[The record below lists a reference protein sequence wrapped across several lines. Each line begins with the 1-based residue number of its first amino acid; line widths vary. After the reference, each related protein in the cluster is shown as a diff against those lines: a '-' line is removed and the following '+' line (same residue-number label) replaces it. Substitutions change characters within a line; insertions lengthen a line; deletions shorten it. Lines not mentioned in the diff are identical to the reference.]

1 MNPFLTLFIFFVPIF
16 FLLTRRRNSPS
27 QRLPPGSLG
36 LPIIGQSLVF
46 LRELKANTAEKWLE
60 ERARKYGPISKLSL
74 FGKPTV
80 FIHGQAA
87 NKFVFSSD
95 SSVIANQQPD
105 SFRTIMGE
113 RNVLE
118 LSGED
123 HKRVRNALMSFLK
136 PECLKQYVGKMDG
149 EVRRHLEL
157 HWEGQQK
164 VTVMPLMKTLAF
176 DMICSLLCG
185 IERGSRRDEMTEC
198 VKVLIDGLW
207 TIPLNFPF
215 TRYYHGLRASE
226 RLQNILKEIVDE
238 KRLELEQQGVSSH
251 QDLITCLVSICGK
264 DDGDLISEEEIVHN
278 AVAVMFAGHETS
290 ATLITFIIRVLA
302 NEPAIYA
309 RVVQEQE
316 EIAKG
321 KAPGELLTW
330 EDIAKMKYTW
340 KVALETLR
348 MVPPVFGGFRKTL
361 KDIEYGGFI
370 IPKGWQIFWGTCMTH
385 MDGGIFEEPSK
396 FDPTRFEN
404 QASLPP
410 YCFIPVGGGPRICP
424 GYEFAKIETLVAIHN
439 LYDMAKQMYYEDT
452 GKYFSGMDGCWAIL
466 EHAIKWQDIT
476 PSGRKAKTP
485 EPPQIPEGMSF
496 PFSPEASQIP
506 STYYESLDAETTP
519 SSGGTGSVSSPRKRP
534 GGKKLAKEKKAKSK
548 VQEVENARH
557 INLLE
562 TLNKTVSTTNLGGFN
577 WKKGELHL

>member
-1 MNPFLTLFIFFVPIF
+1 MNPFLTLFIFFAPIL
-16 FLLTRRRNSPS
+16 FLPFWRKSKS
-27 QRLPPGSLG
+27 ERLPPGSLG

-60 ERARKYGPISKLSL
+60 ERVTKYGPVSKLSL

-95 SSVIANQQPD
+95 GRAIANQQPE
-105 SFRTIMGE
+105 SFRMIIGE

-123 HKRVRNALMSFLK
+123 HKRVRDALMSFLK
-136 PECLKQYVGKMDG
+136 PDCLKQYVGKMDG

-157 HWEGQQK
+157 HWEGQHK
-164 VTVMPLMKTLAF
+164 VTVLPLMKTLAF

-185 IERGSRRDEMTEC
+185 IERGSRRDDLGTC
-198 VKVLIDGLW
+198 VKLLVDGMW
-207 TIPLNFPF
+207 SVPLNFPF
-215 TRYYHGLRASE
+215 TRCYRGLSASA
-226 RLQNILKEIVDE
+226 RLQNMLKDLIRG
-238 KRLELEQQGVSSH
+238 KRVELEQEGVSSH
-251 QDLITCLVSICGK
+251 QDLISCLVSIRGQ
-264 DDGDLISEEEIVHN
+264 DNGESLSEDEIVHN
-278 AVAVMFAGHETS
+278 VVAVMFAGHETT
-290 ATLITFIIRVLA
+290 ATLITFIIRALA

-321 KAPGELLTW
+321 KVPGELLTW

-370 IPKGWQIFWGTCMTH
+370 IPKGWQIFWATRMTH

-396 FDPTRFEN
+396 FDPRRFEN
-404 QASLPP
+404 QASVPS
-410 YCFIPVGGGPRICP
+410 YCFIPFGGGPRICP
-424 GYEFAKIETLVAIHN
+424 GYEFVKIETLVSIHN
-439 LYDMAKQMYYEDT
+439 LVTRFTWKLCCNDN
-452 GKYFSGMDGCWAIL
+452 GFSWVP
-466 EHAIKWQDIT
+466 T
-476 PSGRKAKTP
+476 PVPPKGLPIEIMPKKTL
-485 EPPQIPEGMSF
+485 QI
-496 PFSPEASQIP
+496 
-506 STYYESLDAETTP
+506 
-519 SSGGTGSVSSPRKRP
+519 
-534 GGKKLAKEKKAKSK
+534 
-548 VQEVENARH
+548 
-557 INLLE
+557 
-562 TLNKTVSTTNLGGFN
+562 
-577 WKKGELHL
+577 